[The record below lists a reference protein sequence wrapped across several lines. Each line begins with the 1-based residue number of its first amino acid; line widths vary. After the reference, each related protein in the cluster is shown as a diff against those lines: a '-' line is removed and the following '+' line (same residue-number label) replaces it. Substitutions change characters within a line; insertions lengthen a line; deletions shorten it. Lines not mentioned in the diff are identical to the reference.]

1 MGNYSA
7 REERPWS
14 ATFARTLLTNPY
26 FSVALQDV
34 TVTDGSRRDYY
45 TIHFPAP
52 AVGIVVRRGNDILLV
67 RQYRFIVDEF
77 VWAIPSGAATQ
88 GESALEAAMRELLE
102 ETGYSCAGLRPLLT
116 CYASYGCSDQR
127 FDIFF
132 GEDPVQTKT
141 VFDVNEVIETKW
153 FSPEELLALIDRNG
167 VVDNLSLSPL
177 LYVLLGDTRK

>member
-1 MGNYSA
+1 MSNRSISEA
-7 REERPWS
+7 KPWS
-14 ATFARTLLTNPY
+14 ATLVRILLTNPY

-52 AVGIVVRRGNDILLV
+52 AVGIVVKRGSDILLV

-77 VWAIPSGAATQ
+77 VWAIPSGAATKD
-88 GESALEAAMRELLE
+88 ESMLEAAMRELRE
-102 ETGYSCAGLRPLLT
+102 ETGYACPTLSPLLT

-127 FDIFF
+127 YDIFLA
-132 GEDPVQTKT
+132 ENPVRTEE
-141 VFDVNEVIETKW
+141 VFDSNEVIETRW
-153 FSPEELLALIDRNG
+153 FSRAELLDLIDRNG

-177 LYVLLGDTRK
+177 LYVLLRESRG